1 MIKEVMDGG
10 TCMTPD
16 LVMSIEFR
24 TKVERRVMTLGIRM
38 QSGIKGK
45 RSEDFIA
52 ENPCRDLCKAIGC
65 D

>member
-1 MIKEVMDGG
+1 
-10 TCMTPD
+10 MTPD

-24 TKVERRVMTLGIRM
+24 TKVERRVMTSGIRM
-38 QSGIKGK
+38 QSGIQGK

>member
-1 MIKEVMDGG
+1 MIKEVMGGG

-16 LVMSIEFR
+16 LMMSIEFR
-24 TKVERRVMTLGIRM
+24 TKVERRVMTSGIRK
-38 QSGIKGK
+38 QSRIKGK

-52 ENPCRDLCKAIGC
+52 ENPCRDLRKVIGC